1 MFLENYC
8 IVCVLNQIIR
18 LCDFSGIDGEQKDRV
33 FKEALKKAGGI
44 DYEQMTSPQ
53 FAEKLY
59 DVFTE
64 VTGEKDPYKK
74 LRKEQNDMVLDKLD
88 FFREKISS
96 AADPLYCAAIYA
108 LAGNI
113 IDYGTDRLFDPDE
126 IFCRFENIELA
137 VNDYEEFKKRLQKGK
152 KLLILGDNA
161 GEAVFDRLFI
171 EEIRTFNPAVEIF
184 YGVRS
189 KPAIN
194 DILKEDAEYI
204 GLDKVAFVL
213 ETGSTFAGTVIS
225 KSTEEFQKI
234 YHSADII
241 ISKGQGNFETL
252 EGADEDIL
260 FVFKVKCAVVARH
273 MNLPLGSLLFA
284 FNRGFLKNHA
294 FGGIRVNALRSSAVS
309 AHPAS

>member
-8 IVCVLNQIIR
+8 VVCILNQIIR
-18 LCDFSGIDGEQKDRV
+18 LCDFSGIDEKQKDRV
-33 FKEALKKAGGI
+33 FKEALKRAGRIG
-44 DYEQMTSPQ
+44 YEHTTSPQ

-64 VTGEKDPYKK
+64 VTGDKDPYKK
-74 LRKEQNDMVLDKLD
+74 LRKEQNDMVLDKID
-88 FFREKISS
+88 FFREKINT
-96 AADPLYCAAIYA
+96 AEDPLKCASIYA

-113 IDYGTDRLFDPDE
+113 IDYGADRLFDPDE
-126 IFCRFENIELA
+126 LFRRVEDIRLT
-137 VNDYEEFKKRLQKGK
+137 VNDYDEFKNRLQKGK

-171 EEIRTFNPAVEIF
+171 EEIKKFNPAVQVF

-194 DILKEDAEYI
+194 DIIKEDAEYI
-204 GLDKVAFVL
+204 GLDKEGVVF

-225 KSTEEFQKI
+225 QSTKEFQDI
-234 YHSADII
+234 YYNADMV

-252 EGADEDIL
+252 EGAAEDIL
-260 FVFKVKCAVVARH
+260 YIFKVKCAVVARY

-284 FNRGFLKNHA
+284 FNRNLPG
-294 FGGIRVNALRSSAVS
+294 RS
-309 AHPAS
+309 